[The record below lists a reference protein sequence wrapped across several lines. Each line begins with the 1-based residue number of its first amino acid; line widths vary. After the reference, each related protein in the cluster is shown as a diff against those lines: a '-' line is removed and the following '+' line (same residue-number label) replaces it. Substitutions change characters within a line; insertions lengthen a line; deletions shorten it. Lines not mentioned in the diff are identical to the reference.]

1 MVKSKPVTLHQIAK
15 AAGVSIG
22 TVDRALNNRG
32 RVAAETKERV
42 LEAVRKLGYT
52 RNIIASSLSRN
63 RPFCFAVIMPELAG
77 DAGYW
82 KMPASGIRT
91 AAEELAQFNVQI
103 SLHFYSILS
112 NNSFSQCIQ
121 AALDKKADGLLIA
134 PSGIINPDLLVTTI
148 PRDIPY
154 VFFDSIAEKL
164 TPLST
169 IGQDAVRSG
178 ELAARLMSIL
188 TAAREKLLV
197 MLPVTGPSH
206 IRSRVE
212 TFTHAA
218 KKAGFKHILHETFNP
233 TDSIEN
239 LINKSC
245 YILEKQNPNG
255 IFVTNSFTYIFAQ
268 AKERVFPDRHIPMIG
283 YDLIQDNVYYLSAG
297 VIDFLLSQ
305 RPFEQGYLGIMTL
318 FRRLVLNESVQKS
331 VLLPIDIITKESVD
345 NYVQHIPI
353 FPQSKILC

>member
-1 MVKSKPVTLHQIAK
+1 VKSKPVTLHQIAK

-32 RVAAETKERV
+32 RVAPETKERV
-42 LEAVRKLGYT
+42 LEAVQELGYT
-52 RNIIASSLSRN
+52 RNIFASSLSRN
-63 RPFCFAVIMPELAG
+63 RPFCFSVIMPIPEG

-103 SLHFYSILS
+103 SMHFYSILS

-121 AALDKKADGLLIA
+121 AALENKADGLLIA
-134 PSGIINPDLLVTTI
+134 PSGVINPDPMVTMI
-148 PRDIPY
+148 PHDIPY

-164 TPLST
+164 NPISS

-178 ELAARLMSIL
+178 ELAARLISIL
-188 TAAREKLLV
+188 TSAREKLLI

-212 TFTHAA
+212 TFTQAA
-218 KKAGFKHILHETFNP
+218 KNTGFKQIIHETFNP
-233 TDSIEN
+233 TDTTEKLIDQGCSI
-239 LINKSC
+239 LK
-245 YILEKQNPNG
+245 KHKPNG
-255 IFVTNSFTYIFAQ
+255 IFVTNSFTYVFAE
-268 AKERVFPDRHIPMIG
+268 AKQQIIPEEHIPLIG
-283 YDLIQDNVYYLSAG
+283 YDLIQENVHYLTTG

-305 RPFEQGYLGIMTL
+305 RPYEQGYLGIMTL
-318 FRRLVLNESVQKS
+318 FRSIILKEPVQKS

-345 NYVQHIPI
+345 YYVQHIPI
-353 FPQSKILC
+353 FPHSKITS

>member
-1 MVKSKPVTLHQIAK
+1 MRRKPVTLYQIAK

-32 RVAAETKERV
+32 RVAPETKERV
-42 LEAVRKLGYT
+42 LKAVQKLGYT

-63 RPFCFAVIMPELAG
+63 RPFCFSVIMPELEG

-112 NNSFSQCIQ
+112 NHSFSQCIQ
-121 AALDKKADGLLIA
+121 AALDNKADGLLIA
-134 PSGIINPDLLVTTI
+134 PSGIIHPDPLFAAI

-154 VFFDSIAEKL
+154 VFFDSIAENL
-164 TPLST
+164 TPVSS
-169 IGQDAVRSG
+169 IGQDSVRSG
-178 ELAARLMSIL
+178 ELAARLMSML
-188 TAAREKLLV
+188 TTAREKLLI

-212 TFTHAA
+212 TFTNSA
-218 KKAGFKHILHETFNP
+218 KGAGFNPIVQETFNP
-233 TDSIEN
+233 TDSTEN
-239 LINKSC
+239 LINQSC
-245 YILEKQNPNG
+245 CILEKQNPTG
-255 IFVTNSFTYIFAQ
+255 IFVTNSFTSIFAQ
-268 AKERVFPDRHIPMIG
+268 ATEQVFPDVHIPLIG
-283 YDLIQDNVYYLSAG
+283 YDLIQKNVYYLSKG

-318 FRRLVLNESVQKS
+318 FRSLVLNEPVQKS
-331 VLLPIDIITKESVD
+331 VMLPIDIITKESVET
-345 NYVQHIPI
+345 YVQHIPI
-353 FPQSKILC
+353 FPQSKRD

>member
-1 MVKSKPVTLHQIAK
+1 MKSKPVTLHQIAK

-32 RVAAETKERV
+32 RVAPETKERV
-42 LEAVRKLGYT
+42 LDAVQELGYT

-63 RPFCFAVIMPELAG
+63 RPFCFSVIMPEPEG

-91 AAEELAQFNVQI
+91 AAEELAQFNVQV

-112 NNSFSQCIQ
+112 NNSFSKCIQ
-121 AALDKKADGLLIA
+121 TALKKEADGLLIA
-134 PSGIINPDLLVTTI
+134 PSGIINPDLLVNMI

-164 TPLST
+164 NPISS

-188 TAAREKLLV
+188 TKTRGKLLI

-212 TFTHAA
+212 KFTQAA
-218 KKAGFKHILHETFNP
+218 KNTGFHQIVHETFNP
-233 TDSIEN
+233 TDSTEN
-239 LINKSC
+239 LIDLGCS
-245 YILEKQNPNG
+245 ILKKHKPAG
-255 IFVTNSFTYIFAQ
+255 IFVTNSFTYVFAE
-268 AKERVFPDRHIPMIG
+268 AKQQVFPDLPIPLIG
-283 YDLIQDNVYYLSAG
+283 YDLIQENVHYLSTG

-318 FRRLVLNESVQKS
+318 FRSIVLKEFVQES

-353 FPQSKILC
+353 FPHSKVTN